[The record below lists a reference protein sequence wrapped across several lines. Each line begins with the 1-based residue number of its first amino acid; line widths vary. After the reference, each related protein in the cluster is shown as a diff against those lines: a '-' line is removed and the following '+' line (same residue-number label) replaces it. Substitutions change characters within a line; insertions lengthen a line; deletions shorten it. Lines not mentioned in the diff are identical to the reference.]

1 MAGHRA
7 LGILGAAGLILAIP
21 PAVLAQPPAAP
32 SFHDTIAAAW
42 ARLPQRRAFAARQGV
57 AAAQYGAGGAF
68 FPNAPYATGSYINDK
83 ALGSNYNYI
92 TTQAE
97 LGTPVWLPGEG
108 TATQRAAQAD
118 AATVAAEADAA
129 HLGLALEVLDLA
141 SQATL
146 AANTRDVAARRLT
159 AAQALATDLANRF
172 HVGESSESNALAA
185 DAEAAGASVTLSL
198 AEAQLASIRAA
209 LAAVTGVAVPPR
221 LAATPAALATRPLVL
236 AAAGS
241 SPGMAALAAHP
252 RIAAAERAVAAAQ
265 ARARL
270 VWIENRDS
278 PQIGFQGINEKQP
291 GSRWDTRFGVVFRLP
306 FATQA
311 RNAPL
316 RAAAEQVVTQAEV
329 ALALAQR
336 EVLAGIRQAEA
347 LLTGAAR
354 ASTAAERAAGELD
367 RRRGQIERAWHLGE
381 MPLIEVIRANALA
394 FDADLARDKARTEL
408 DAGRLRLLIARGL
421 LP

>member
-129 HLGLALEVLDLA
+129 HLGLALEVLDLV

-146 AANTRDVAARRLT
+146 AANTRDVAAHRLT

-172 HVGESSESNALAA
+172 HVGESSESDALAA

-221 LAATPAALATRPLVL
+221 LTATSAALATRPLVL
-236 AAAGS
+236 SAAGS

-408 DAGRLRLLIARGL
+408 DTGRLRLLIARGL